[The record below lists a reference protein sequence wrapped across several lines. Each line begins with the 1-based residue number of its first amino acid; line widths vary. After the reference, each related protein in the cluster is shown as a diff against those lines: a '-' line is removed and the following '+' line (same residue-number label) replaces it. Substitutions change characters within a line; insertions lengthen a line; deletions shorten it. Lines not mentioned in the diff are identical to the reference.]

1 MEYIAPIIVAI
12 GAIITG
18 FFSYNQYTKNKQ
30 TDAKLE
36 MWKKQEEDRGR
47 RRSED
52 AGKIFGQLWEIL
64 HELNADRVYILQPH
78 PLTSN
83 TYISATMEVKR
94 NGVASIKDSIRNMPL
109 SDIAVLGRE
118 LSTREYFMYFNVETD
133 VKDKRA
139 RALMS
144 TNGCKSIIQRK
155 LTDHH
160 DKWIGNIIVGF
171 THHKTTDMINPVFA
185 RDILASAAENIQYI
199 LPEYNPIQI

>member
-118 LSTREYFMYFNVETD
+118 LSTREYFM
-133 VKDKRA
+133 
-139 RALMS
+139 
-144 TNGCKSIIQRK
+144 
-155 LTDHH
+155 
-160 DKWIGNIIVGF
+160 
-171 THHKTTDMINPVFA
+171 
-185 RDILASAAENIQYI
+185 
-199 LPEYNPIQI
+199 